1 MNFPI
6 KLFTLLLLLV
16 STTSCIFI
24 PAPFIYVS
32 YGKTAY
38 DTVSF
43 LVDSPSSNDIV
54 LSSLTGMN
62 CRVYNVIDDQDIC
75 IEKSATEKIK
85 EYIARYYVASSTD
98 TTIMW

>member
-1 MNFPI
+1 MNSPI
-6 KLFTLLLLLV
+6 KLFSLLPVLV
-16 STTSCIFI
+16 LVTSCAFI
-24 PAPFIYVS
+24 PAPLIYANH
-32 YGKTAY
+32 GKTAY
-38 DTVSF
+38 DTVIF
-43 LVDSPSSNDIV
+43 FIDSPSSNDIV